1 MMETLYV
8 PGSPV
13 WTGIPPT
20 GFGWIHTGI
29 PMGGATTGSAMGPS
43 PQLPQLSQTTS
54 APNFADS
61 IGPGRPGPTIS
72 SPTPPFSP
80 FGYASGITSLG
91 QPGLTPFG
99 PFAGAPA
106 LLGSE
111 FTTAI
116 PATALLATVAM
127 RRGQPQGPTSDTEV
141 EEFLYDAF
149 ELLAGASDVEVRNE
163 GGRATLTG
171 SVPHKRLKRDI
182 GEIAWAI
189 PGVNDVQNNVTI
201 TARRRSRTASR
212 EPEAHSSHTPVRKQ
226 A

>member
-8 PGSPV
+8 PGSAV

-20 GFGWIHTGI
+20 GFGWVQTGI
-29 PMGGATTGSAMGPS
+29 PMGGLGTGPTMGPS
-43 PQLPQLSQTTS
+43 PQLPHMAAAQSL
-54 APNFADS
+54 ADV
-61 IGPGRPGPTIS
+61 GTGRPGPTMP
-72 SPTPPFSP
+72 SPAMSFNPLGF
-80 FGYASGITSLG
+80 ASGITTMG

-99 PFAGAPA
+99 PFAGTPG

-116 PATALLATVAM
+116 PATTLLATVAM
-127 RRGQPQGPTSDTEV
+127 RRGQPQGPTSDAEV
-141 EEFLYDAF
+141 EEFLYDAL
-149 ELLAGASDVEVRNE
+149 ELLAGASDVEVRND

-201 TARRRSRTASR
+201 TARRRSRTANR
-212 EPEAHSSHTPVRKQ
+212 ESEAHPGGPNAPARKQ

>member
-20 GFGWIHTGI
+20 GFGWVQTGI
-29 PMGGATTGSAMGPS
+29 PMGGVGGGSTLGPP
-43 PQLPQLSQTTS
+43 PQLPQMTGQIL
-54 APNFADS
+54 AEG
-61 IGPGRPGPTIS
+61 IGSGRSGPTMAPPAAS
-72 SPTPPFSP
+72 FNPFGYGGGVTPTGFQGPTPFSP
-80 FGYASGITSLG
+80 FGSM
-91 QPGLTPFG
+91 PGFLS
-99 PFAGAPA
+99 
-106 LLGSE
+106 SE

-127 RRGQPQGPTSDTEV
+127 RRGQPQGPTSDAEV
-141 EEFLYDAF
+141 EEFLYDAL
-149 ELLAGASDVEVRNE
+149 ELLTGASDVEVRND

-171 SVPHKRLKRDI
+171 TVPHKRLKRDI

-189 PGVNDVQNNVTI
+189 PGVSDVQNNLTI
-201 TARRRSRTASR
+201 TARRRSRSATR
-212 EPEAHSSHTPVRKQ
+212 EPEAHPMNPNAPVRKP